1 MARISSMASAC
12 SRAIWRRRGSPES
25 PSRSRRMTTRQCGS
39 SSIGRTASQP
49 PPVKELTL
57 LIGQVFPHARRVSED
72 AAVQG
77 NVLAAREDVQRVE
90 LQVLHRAHGLLGA
103 LDASPAPPGP
113 QALLAKD
120 ETTGGLAGDG

>member
-1 MARISSMASAC
+1 
-12 SRAIWRRRGSPES
+12 
-25 PSRSRRMTTRQCGS
+25 MTTRQCGRQLVHRPD
-39 SSIGRTASQP
+39 GQP
-49 PPVKELTL
+49 ATPVKELTL

-103 LDASPAPPGP
+103 LDASPAPSGP
-113 QALLAKD
+113 QALLAED
-120 ETTGGLAGDG
+120 EATGGLDGDG